1 MANVYNDY
9 FSVKRKLNEALRRV
23 NEDEDVDIKVEQGEK
38 MQNSPTGTEDSVPYT
53 PQDQLMSSITDT
65 CKQQFGA
72 DFSNIQHPML
82 YHPKD
87 GDITLSGE
95 IPTMNNAKFQF
106 RYKDS
111 SGNGCYLWTSPV
123 QLTDESLQT
132 LSVMQGVF
140 KNWKKEL
147 STSEDI
153 KPMTYKSAENLN
165 ESRTEKMSEKS
176 TIIPTYRRGDD
187 IL

>member
-1 MANVYNDY
+1 MDKSFDKAMERYRQIL
-9 FSVKRKLNEALRRV
+9 KEAEELSASSNKQGADNGV
-23 NEDEDVDIKVEQGEK
+23 VD
-38 MQNSPTGTEDSVPYT
+38 GTIPYT
-53 PQDQLMSSITDT
+53 MQDEMMSSITDT

-72 DFSNIQHPML
+72 DFSNMKNPML
-82 YHPKD
+82 YYIKD

-111 SGNGCYLWTSPV
+111 SGNGCYLWTSPI
-123 QLTDESLQT
+123 QLTDESIRT
-132 LSVMQGVF
+132 LSVMNGVF
-140 KNWKKEL
+140 KNWKKDL

-153 KPMTYKSAENLN
+153 KPMTYKSQENLS
-165 ESRTEKMSEKS
+165 ESFSRE
-176 TIIPTYRRGDD
+176 PLYRRGDD